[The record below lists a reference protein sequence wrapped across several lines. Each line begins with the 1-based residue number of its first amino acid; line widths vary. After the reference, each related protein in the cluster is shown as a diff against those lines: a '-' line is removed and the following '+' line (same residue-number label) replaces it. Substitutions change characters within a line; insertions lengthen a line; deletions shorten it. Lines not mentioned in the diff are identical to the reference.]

1 MKETYQDFLDRLKEE
16 RLRLELSQDEM
27 GRLLRMTQSHYSKA
41 EHGAKRFTYYET
53 QCICDTDVDVYYL
66 FTGHRNKN
74 VIDEYWRKKSSDELK
89 HCLNILCQRV
99 AFLNEQRDIELSDE
113 EQRKIG
119 NIQNSQIKCE
129 KHRTGLFWLRTFLD
143 YNQFKMAE
151 LLEID
156 VKKLRNLEEGKLLPD
171 SEMIWKMWD
180 KFQVPYFLILN
191 DKKGMLSEIHVLMDF
206 VVPKEEEA
214 LGRYMEYMK
223 EFVNEAAKLRM

>member
-1 MKETYQDFLDRLKEE
+1 
-16 RLRLELSQDEM
+16 
-27 GRLLRMTQSHYSKA
+27 
-41 EHGAKRFTYYET
+41 
-53 QCICDTDVDVYYL
+53 
-66 FTGHRNKN
+66 
-74 VIDEYWRKKSSDELK
+74 
-89 HCLNILCQRV
+89 
-99 AFLNEQRDIELSDE
+99 
-113 EQRKIG
+113 
-119 NIQNSQIKCE
+119 
-129 KHRTGLFWLRTFLD
+129 
-143 YNQFKMAE
+143 MAE